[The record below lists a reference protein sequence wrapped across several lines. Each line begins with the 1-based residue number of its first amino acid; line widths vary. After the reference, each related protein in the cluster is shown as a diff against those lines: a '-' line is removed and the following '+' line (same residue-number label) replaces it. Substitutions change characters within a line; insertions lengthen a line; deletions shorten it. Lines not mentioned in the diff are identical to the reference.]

1 LADQTLTDFVK
12 VSLQSG
18 ATKGEIKTALIEAGW
33 SGDQIADALAT
44 FSDVNFVVPIP
55 KPKAQLSARDAFF
68 YLVTF
73 VTLYVSAFHLGSLL
87 FDFVNLALPDEL
99 NSRTN
104 RIYRDIRWA
113 TSALVVSFPIF
124 LYLSYK
130 ISSEI
135 AQDPT
140 RRNSAVRRWLTY
152 LTLIVGDLIY
162 VVYNLL
168 SGEITTRFLLKTAIV
183 LCIAGS
189 IFSYYLWS
197 MKADDEA
204 MSQ

>member
-113 TSALVVSFPIF
+113 TSALVV
-124 LYLSYK
+124 YLSHTCRGSYHHRWRPDLRC
-130 ISSEI
+130 IQP
-135 AQDPT
+135 ALWRDN
-140 RRNSAVRRWLTY
+140 NSLLAEDCNCSVHSGLDFQ
-152 LTLIVGDLIY
+152 LLPM
-162 VVYNLL
+162 VYE
-168 SGEITTRFLLKTAIV
+168 G
-183 LCIAGS
+183 
-189 IFSYYLWS
+189 
-197 MKADDEA
+197 
-204 MSQ
+204 